1 MVGTK
6 GRSNP
11 KMAQDEHATK
21 KCPECFAHLPL
32 HARVCP
38 SCKTKVG
45 DVDNLGFATKPS
57 DWQGYLVALVCI
69 AAFVI
74 FVWWG
79 FFRE

>member
-1 MVGTK
+1 MASTK
-6 GRSNP
+6 DRYNRGKAEN
-11 KMAQDEHATK
+11 DYATK

-38 SCKTKVG
+38 SCKSRVG
-45 DVDNLGFATKPS
+45 DVDNLGFAAKPS
-57 DWQGYLVALVCI
+57 DWHGYLVAAVCI

>member
-1 MVGTK
+1 MGAK
-6 GRSNP
+6 DRYNSRKAEN
-11 KMAQDEHATK
+11 HYATK

-32 HARVCP
+32 NARVCP
-38 SCKTKVG
+38 TCKSRVG
-45 DVDNLGFATKPS
+45 DVDRLGFAEKPS
-57 DWQGYLVALVCI
+57 DWQGYLIAAVCI